1 MTLEVD
7 GHVVLEDSFE
17 ISNIGQHG
25 DIDDHSVANFI
36 DGCPCWPNF
45 AEAFQNREALQ
56 KPSASASDDSDS
68 DDSNPEYWPD
78 IYYLKVFDTSG
89 NELPLTS
96 EIVADQSI
104 KVIAYK
110 KAIMLFSVG
119 LFVFVLC
126 LCCFCFRPTSSS
138 M

>member
-7 GHVVLEDSFE
+7 GHVVLTDSFD
-17 ISNIGQHG
+17 ISDIG
-25 DIDDHSVANFI
+25 DDHSVANFI
-36 DGCPCWPNF
+36 EVCPCWPNF
-45 AEAFQNREALQ
+45 AEAFQNREAMQ
-56 KPSASASDDSDS
+56 KPSASASDDS

-78 IYYLKVFDTSG
+78 IYYLKVFDTAG

-126 LCCFCFRPTSSS
+126 LYCFF
-138 M
+138 